1 MHSIATLIY
10 SLINLYIYIIIGN
23 VVLSW
28 LIAFGIVNM
37 QNNVVRT
44 LYGLFHQ
51 VTEPVMGP
59 IRRLLPNLGG
69 IDISPMI
76 VLVALWFAQSLLK
89 EYFGVYQ
96 GFI

>member
-1 MHSIATLIY
+1 MHSIATLVF

-37 QNNVVRT
+37 QNNIVRS
-44 LYGLFHQ
+44 LYGVFHQ
-51 VTEPVMGP
+51 LTEPVMGP
-59 IRRLLPNLGG
+59 IRRLLPSLGG
-69 IDISPMI
+69 IDFSPLI
-76 VLVALWFAQSLLK
+76 VLLLLYFAQSLIR
-89 EYFGVYQ
+89 EYFGVYS